1 MLSVLTGN
9 ILPVFSVLALG
20 FLLGRLGTVSDTE
33 ARAANRL
40 AFLVFQ
46 PALIFRLVAGIDA
59 TDFPF
64 AGLALY
70 VTAEIVGFALSYQV
84 ARRVFGREHAE
95 SWLLAMAVVFV
106 NSLLYVWPISV
117 LIHGAEGAAP
127 VTAIVAWD
135 ATIAFA
141 FFIVSME
148 LISGKGSTGHALR
161 SMSRNP
167 VLVAIVLG
175 IAVNL
180 SGLPLP
186 APLSTALTYAGNATS
201 PLMLLAAGIIL
212 SASPLTPSPTVAGIT
227 ALKILGFPALVWG
240 LFFAFRPGD
249 PVEPLFLLNAA
260 GPSGMM
266 AFSLALLYG
275 VRTDAIT
282 PVIIWT
288 SVLSLLPLALLA

>member
-1 MLSVLTGN
+1 
-9 ILPVFSVLALG
+9 
-20 FLLGRLGTVSDTE
+20 
-33 ARAANRL
+33 
-40 AFLVFQ
+40 
-46 PALIFRLVAGIDA
+46 
-59 TDFPF
+59 
-64 AGLALY
+64 
-70 VTAEIVGFALSYQV
+70 
-84 ARRVFGREHAE
+84 
-95 SWLLAMAVVFV
+95 MAVVFV